1 MAEDVQ
7 TYRVKAFNAATE
19 SDNRI
24 HSDEVARQYGFSGGL
39 VPGVT
44 VFAYMTRPVLD
55 ALGEDWLRRGTIGGR
70 FLKPVYEG
78 EEVRAEATLG
88 EDDGLPTAAV
98 TLQKPDGEVGAT
110 GVATLPA
117 DPRPA
122 PAPDEYDAAPWPAAK
137 EPAGERTLAPGRVLG
152 TFEVT
157 CKPGYAEEYLGIVA
171 DDHPLYR
178 QGYAHPG
185 WLLQLANL
193 AFSQQVRLGPW
204 IHVESEV
211 TTFAPVM
218 VGDRIEVRPRVADRF
233 DRRGHRF
240 VALDML
246 YVVDGRA
253 VRHVLHTA
261 IWEIRRAEAEAGS

>member
-1 MAEDVQ
+1 MAEGVQ

-55 ALGEDWLRRGTIGGR
+55 AFGEDWLRHGTIGGR
-70 FLKPVYEG
+70 FLQPVYEG
-78 EEVRAEATLG
+78 EEVRAEASVG
-88 EDDGLPTAAV
+88 DDDAGRPTAAV
-98 TLQKPDGEVGAT
+98 TVQKPDGEVAAT
-110 GVATLPA
+110 GIATVPTESV
-117 DPRPA
+117 PA
-122 PAPDEYDAAPWPAAK
+122 PEPDTYAVAPWPAAK
-137 EPAGERTLAPGRVLG
+137 EPAGERSLAAGRVLG

-157 CKPGYAEEYLGIVA
+157 CKPQYAEQYLEIVS

-178 QGYAHPG
+178 QGFAHPG

-193 AFSQQVRLGPW
+193 AFSQQIRLGPW
-204 IHVESEV
+204 IHVESDV
-211 TTFAPVM
+211 TAFAPVM

-233 DRRGHRF
+233 DRKGHRF

-261 IWEIRRAEAEAGS
+261 IWEIRRASG